1 MCDAKLEENAD
12 FLEGREALQ
21 GYLDRCECWSITN
34 RMKFNEH
41 KCQILLLGQRN
52 PGCTCRLGDE
62 VGMQPC
68 RSGGF
73 WLMVRSAW
81 AKDTSWWRKGHQL
94 YPHHTA
100 SNLRD
105 LHELSVTCC
114 LYASI
119 YRALESLCY
128 RS

>member
-73 WLMVRSAW
+73 WLMSQIQHEPKTRPGGE
-81 AKDTSWWRKGHQL
+81 KGTNCTLTTLQA
-94 YPHHTA
+94 T
-100 SNLRD
+100 
-105 LHELSVTCC
+105 
-114 LYASI
+114 
-119 YRALESLCY
+119 
-128 RS
+128 